1 MALGRLLSAF
11 HGGISGKKREIS
23 LMKLVISLVL
33 VAVVAFLTYLL
44 IININD
50 PIRFM
55 AEKDRREQA
64 VIAKLKQVRTA
75 QEFYRD
81 ITGTFASDFD
91 TLKQVLTTGRFTIIS
106 VLGDPDDPNF
116 DRNNLQY
123 DTTYFPAIDSVR
135 SLHINLDSL
144 RYVPYGNGAMFD
156 IAADTLT
163 YQSTLVN
170 VVEVGV
176 QRKHFMG
183 KYADPL
189 YSKYDNRYDPNSRLK
204 FGDLSTPNTSGNW
217 EK

>member
-1 MALGRLLSAF
+1 
-11 HGGISGKKREIS
+11 
-23 LMKLVISLVL
+23 MKLIISIVL
-33 VAVVAFLTYLL
+33 VAMIGFLTYML

-50 PIRFM
+50 PIKFM

-64 VIAKLKQVRTA
+64 VIARLKQVRTA

-81 ITGTFASDFD
+81 ITGEFASDFD
-91 TLKQVLTTGRFTIIS
+91 TLKQVLETGRFRIIS

-123 DTTYFPAIDSVR
+123 DTTYFAAIDSVHALR
-135 SLHINLDSL
+135 INLDSL
-144 RYVPYGNGAMFD
+144 RYVPFGNGATFE
-156 IAADTLT
+156 IAADTIT

-176 QRKHFMG
+176 QRKLFMG

-189 YSKYDNRYDPNSRLK
+189 YSKYDNRYDPNSKIK
-204 FGDLSTPNTSGNW
+204 FGDLNTPNTSGNW
-217 EK
+217 EH

>member
-1 MALGRLLSAF
+1 
-11 HGGISGKKREIS
+11 
-23 LMKLVISLVL
+23 MKLVISLVL
-33 VAVVAFLTYLL
+33 VAVIAFLTYLL
-44 IININD
+44 IININE

-55 AEKDRREQA
+55 AEKDRREQV
-64 VIAKLKQVRTA
+64 VIARLKQIRTA

-81 ITGTFASDFD
+81 ITGAFASNFD
-91 TLKQVLTTGRFTIIS
+91 TLKQVLTTGQFKIIS

-116 DRNNLQY
+116 DRSNLQY
-123 DTTYFPAIDSVR
+123 DTTYYAAIDSIR
-135 SLHINLDSL
+135 SLKINLDSL
-144 RYVPYGNGAMFD
+144 RFVPFGGGATFD
-156 IAADTLT
+156 IAADTIT

-176 QRKHFMG
+176 PRRLFMG

-217 EK
+217 ER

>member
-1 MALGRLLSAF
+1 
-11 HGGISGKKREIS
+11 
-23 LMKLVISLVL
+23 MKMIISLVL
-33 VAVVAFLTYLL
+33 VAIIALLTYLL
-44 IININD
+44 VININD

-55 AEKDRREQA
+55 NEKDKREQA
-64 VIAKLKQVRTA
+64 VIAKLKQVRLA

-81 ITGTFASDFD
+81 ITGGFAGDFD
-91 TLKQVLTTGRFTIIS
+91 TLKQVLTTGKFRIIS

-123 DTTYFPAIDSVR
+123 DTTYFAAIDSIR

-144 RYVPYGNGAMFD
+144 QYVPYGNGAKFD
-156 IAADTLT
+156 IAADTIT

-176 QRKHFMG
+176 PRRLFMG

-204 FGDLSTPNTSGNW
+204 FGDMNTPNTSGNW
-217 EK
+217 EN

>member
-1 MALGRLLSAF
+1 MRLI
-11 HGGISGKKREIS
+11 IS
-23 LMKLVISLVL
+23 VVL
-33 VAVVAFLTYLL
+33 VAIIGLLTYLL
-44 IININD
+44 VININD

-55 AEKDRREQA
+55 AEKDRREQI
-64 VIAKLKQVRTA
+64 VIARLKQIRTA

-81 ITGTFASDFD
+81 ITGEFASDFD
-91 TLKQVLTTGRFTIIS
+91 TLKHVLRTGRFRIIS

-123 DTTYFPAIDSVR
+123 DTTYFPAIDSIR
-135 SLHINLDSL
+135 NLKISLDSL
-144 RYVPYGNGAMFD
+144 EYVPFSQGATFD

-163 YQSTLVN
+163 YQSTKVN

-176 QRKHFMG
+176 QRRLFMG
-183 KYADPL
+183 RYADPI

-204 FGDLSTPNTSGNW
+204 FGDMSSPNTSGNW

>member
-1 MALGRLLSAF
+1 
-11 HGGISGKKREIS
+11 
-23 LMKLVISLVL
+23 MKLVISLVL
-33 VAVVAFLTYLL
+33 VAVIAFLTYLL

-64 VIAKLKQVRTA
+64 VIAKLKQIRTC

-81 ITGTFASDFD
+81 ITGQFAPSFD
-91 TLKQVLTTGRFTIIS
+91 TLKQVLTTQDFKIIS

-123 DTTYFPAIDSVR
+123 DTSYFPAIDSVR
-135 SLHINLDSL
+135 HLGINLDSL
-144 RYVPYGNGAMFD
+144 QFVPYGGGATFD

-176 QRKHFMG
+176 PRRLFMG
-183 KYADPL
+183 KYADPM
-189 YSKYDNRYDPNSRLK
+189 YSKFDNRYDPNSRLK
-204 FGDLSTPNTSGNW
+204 FGDMSSPNTSGNW

>member
-1 MALGRLLSAF
+1 
-11 HGGISGKKREIS
+11 
-23 LMKLVISLVL
+23 MKLVISLVL
-33 VAVVAFLTYLL
+33 VAAIAFLTYLL

-55 AEKDRREQA
+55 AEKDRREQI
-64 VIAKLKQVRTA
+64 VIARLKQIRTV

-81 ITGTFASDFD
+81 ITGVFAPNFD
-91 TLKQVLTTGRFTIIS
+91 TLKQVLSTGQFRIIS

-116 DRNNLQY
+116 DRNNLEY
-123 DTTYFPAIDSVR
+123 DTTYFAAIDSVH

-144 RYVPYGNGAMFD
+144 RYVPFGGGATFD
-156 IAADTLT
+156 IAADTIT

-176 QRKHFMG
+176 QRRLFMG

-217 EK
+217 ER

>member
-1 MALGRLLSAF
+1 
-11 HGGISGKKREIS
+11 
-23 LMKLVISLVL
+23 MKVAISLVL
-33 VAVVAFLTYLL
+33 VAAIAFLTYLL
-44 IININD
+44 VINIKD

-81 ITGTFASDFD
+81 ITGSFANNFD
-91 TLKQVLTTGRFTIIS
+91 TLKQVLNTGKFMIIS

-123 DTTYFPAIDSVR
+123 DTTYFAAIDSVR
-135 SLHINLDSL
+135 SLGINLDSL
-144 RYVPYGNGAMFD
+144 RFVPFGDGATFD
-156 IAADTLT
+156 IAADTIT
-163 YQSTLVN
+163 YQSTTVN

-176 QRKHFMG
+176 PRKLFMG
-183 KYADPL
+183 EYADPL